1 MTETLTNSLAP
12 NRVLQMDSDGA
23 SHIGPGPGQVMVT
36 SGHAC
41 IIVETNGEAQLSSH
55 LQLHDRDTFSTTRGG
70 VITEEQ
76 PSVIVEDTT
85 WAATLIK
92 ESIETNPKITAEAS
106 AVMEELLSGR
116 LLEREL
122 TPTGLREVAQRLI
135 KSIVQATA
143 DPKENLAN

>member
-1 MTETLTNSLAP
+1 M
-12 NRVLQMDSDGA
+12 VA
-23 SHIGPGPGQVMVT
+23 SQR
-36 SGHAC
+36 SG
-41 IIVETNGEAQLSSH
+41 IIVEKSGEAQLSSH

-76 PSVIVEDTT
+76 PSVIVEDST

-92 ESIETNPKITAEAS
+92 ESVETNPKITAEAS
-106 AVMEELLSGR
+106 AVMEELLSGG

-122 TPTGLREVAQRLI
+122 PPTGLRAVAQRLI

-143 DPKENLAN
+143 DPKENHAN